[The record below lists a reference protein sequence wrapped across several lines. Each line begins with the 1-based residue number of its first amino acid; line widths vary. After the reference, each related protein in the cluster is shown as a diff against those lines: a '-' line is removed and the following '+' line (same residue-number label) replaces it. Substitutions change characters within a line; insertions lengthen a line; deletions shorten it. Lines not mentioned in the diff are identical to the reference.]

1 MPLLRPEVGQ
11 QVRCSRPYRHQ
22 ASSQAL
28 AQSFGHSIKQGGMMT
43 DFERIELAFDILDN
57 CRLHDTDGSL
67 VLLEVDR
74 KLWEQFTEDDKDE

>member
-1 MPLLRPEVGQ
+1 LAAPLGQ
-11 QVRCSRPYRHQ
+11 PV
-22 ASSQAL
+22 
-28 AQSFGHSIKQGGMMT
+28 KQGGVMT

-74 KLWEQFTEDDKDE
+74 ELWEQFTKDDADE